1 MFKIQNKTN
10 NIRPVKYKVELT
22 AEEREELEGLV
33 KKQSTAQN
41 IAKRARII
49 LMADESIKNN
59 NEIAQVLGIVTQD
72 ITKWTKRWVQSDIED
87 VEECLKDRARSGR
100 PSRIT
105 AEQWCN
111 IMALACETPE
121 SHGVPITH
129 WSHSTLTQEILKQ
142 GIVDKISMSHVGDF
156 LKKQNYNHTEVSIG

>member
-1 MFKIQNKTN
+1 M
-10 NIRPVKYKVELT
+10 RPIKYKIELT
-22 AEEREELEGLV
+22 IEERDELERLV

-49 LMADESIKNN
+49 LMANEYKNKN
-59 NEIAQVLGIVTQD
+59 TEIAQVLGIVVQD
-72 ITKWTKRWVQSDIED
+72 VTKWTKRWVQSDIKEI
-87 VEECLKDRARSGR
+87 EERLKDRARSGR

-121 SHGVPITH
+121 SYGVPITH
-129 WSHSTLTQEILKQ
+129 WSHSTLTNEILKQ